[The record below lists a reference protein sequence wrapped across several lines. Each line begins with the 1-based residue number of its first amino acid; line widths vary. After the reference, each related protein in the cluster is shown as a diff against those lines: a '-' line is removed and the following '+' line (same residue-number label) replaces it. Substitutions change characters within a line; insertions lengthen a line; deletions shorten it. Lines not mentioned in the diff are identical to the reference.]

1 MSASQFIDLLEEQG
15 LLDPQVI
22 ADLRKSIVDAKARI
36 TAESLSKNL
45 VENGHLTRFQATQ
58 LVSKLQERLQ
68 RPPSPAP
75 NRPAEDLPQSAPPV
89 ELGLEEIMLLEE
101 PGDPVPPV
109 LEARLVEDP
118 TIPGDASE
126 EIFDIDTLPGSPP
139 SPPGPTIAS
148 SYSDPIKAT
157 TPFKPVKVSAT
168 GKDSWDSFRIWGVG
182 FFLSVLLVMLTWL
195 VYWLMSGSASE
206 FYTLAQEAYE
216 SRDYE
221 VALEKFRSFAKSYP
235 KEEKASAAKVFA
247 AIAEIRQAN
256 DQLGDPARAIDT
268 SATVLPT
275 VVNEPAMSDS
285 GIRADLASTLVS
297 VAEKMVQR
305 ADSAKT
311 TEERKKHIEKLD
323 EQVVLMRNP
332 QYIPNA
338 NRITNE
344 SRIKTIDEE
353 RARILRDIQ
362 RAEDLVAAV
371 SKMQEAVKNVD
382 VEAAYQARRGVVRK
396 YPQLET
402 DPQLLDWMHQ
412 ATEIQRQLVKS
423 AERIPQPVET
433 SVTSAQAMQLLLY
446 KQARSKPTT
455 AEEPSTL
462 DPDTAIFVKAKQSIY
477 GLRAI
482 DGQVLWRRYVG
493 LEGISDPLRI
503 SSDPRS
509 DCLIVI
515 PSRNVLAKLSGEDGS
530 SLWELDFGAR
540 ILPPAIDGPT
550 VFVATADG
558 RVTAVDIDTGQTKW
572 SKQLPQAI
580 ATGVGGAVNKP
591 PRYVVGEHSNIYVL
605 SKGDGGCQ
613 EVFYFGHAAGTIA
626 VPPLNTLGH
635 LLIFHNLAV
644 GACKIHVFKT
654 NEEGTQLER
663 CQEPIN
669 LKGHVIVSP
678 TIEGRRLVVVTDLGE
693 TIAFDVEPASSKDK
707 LNRVAGLN
715 ANEIKPRTAWPL
727 VAGNELW
734 IASNRFAKFEIQ
746 VVGQKLVP
754 KWVVEDEDQFVGRPI
769 KYENRIFHARIVR
782 GTEGVRVASMNAE
795 TGEAWWEVDLGVP
808 LVGIHP
814 NPGAG
819 IAVVNSQAALFQ
831 VDGAAL
837 TSGKPLTAKENPG
850 RNQRAIQFANPLF
863 LADGRVVYLNAG
875 FGNQIAIYDAKAVA
889 GNTLLVNAL
898 QVGSGQPSGEAVAAP
913 PGIIVPLSN
922 GQLVSIDPASG
933 KQLSSPFQPTL
944 DSVDTTRWLTP
955 VLLPDRQS
963 MVSATNQKALY
974 RLTVGSQLKELS
986 QTPTE
991 SVWVQ
996 RLAAIED
1003 TICGV
1008 ARGQAQDSLEFYR
1021 GQDLTRIDGVSI
1033 DGRITWGPYAINQHL
1048 LAYSETSGLM
1058 AFDAQGRLQWK
1069 AALGP
1074 LSLVGNPLQAD
1085 DDYLLADR
1093 AGRLLRLAATTGTIQ
1108 ATIRVGEPL
1117 AGGPILF
1124 GSGLLLPGAEGVLLA
1139 LRMNQTLPPEAK

>member
-1 MSASQFIDLLEEQG
+1 
-15 LLDPQVI
+15 
-22 ADLRKSIVDAKARI
+22 
-36 TAESLSKNL
+36 
-45 VENGHLTRFQATQ
+45 
-58 LVSKLQERLQ
+58 
-68 RPPSPAP
+68 
-75 NRPAEDLPQSAPPV
+75 
-89 ELGLEEIMLLEE
+89 
-101 PGDPVPPV
+101 
-109 LEARLVEDP
+109 
-118 TIPGDASE
+118 
-126 EIFDIDTLPGSPP
+126 
-139 SPPGPTIAS
+139 
-148 SYSDPIKAT
+148 
-157 TPFKPVKVSAT
+157 
-168 GKDSWDSFRIWGVG
+168 
-182 FFLSVLLVMLTWL
+182 
-195 VYWLMSGSASE
+195 
-206 FYTLAQEAYE
+206 
-216 SRDYE
+216 
-221 VALEKFRSFAKSYP
+221 
-235 KEEKASAAKVFA
+235 
-247 AIAEIRQAN
+247 
-256 DQLGDPARAIDT
+256 
-268 SATVLPT
+268 
-275 VVNEPAMSDS
+275 
-285 GIRADLASTLVS
+285 
-297 VAEKMVQR
+297 
-305 ADSAKT
+305 
-311 TEERKKHIEKLD
+311 
-323 EQVVLMRNP
+323 
-332 QYIPNA
+332 
-338 NRITNE
+338 
-344 SRIKTIDEE
+344 
-353 RARILRDIQ
+353 
-362 RAEDLVAAV
+362 
-371 SKMQEAVKNVD
+371 
-382 VEAAYQARRGVVRK
+382 
-396 YPQLET
+396 
-402 DPQLLDWMHQ
+402 
-412 ATEIQRQLVKS
+412 
-423 AERIPQPVET
+423 
-433 SVTSAQAMQLLLY
+433 
-446 KQARSKPTT
+446 
-455 AEEPSTL
+455 
-462 DPDTAIFVKAKQSIY
+462 
-477 GLRAI
+477 
-482 DGQVLWRRYVG
+482 
-493 LEGISDPLRI
+493 
-503 SSDPRS
+503 
-509 DCLIVI
+509 
-515 PSRNVLAKLSGEDGS
+515 
-530 SLWELDFGAR
+530 
-540 ILPPAIDGPT
+540 
-550 VFVATADG
+550 
-558 RVTAVDIDTGQTKW
+558 
-572 SKQLPQAI
+572 
-580 ATGVGGAVNKP
+580 
-591 PRYVVGEHSNIYVL
+591 
-605 SKGDGGCQ
+605 
-613 EVFYFGHAAGTIA
+613 
-626 VPPLNTLGH
+626 
-635 LLIFHNLAV
+635 
-644 GACKIHVFKT
+644 
-654 NEEGTQLER
+654 
-663 CQEPIN
+663 
-669 LKGHVIVSP
+669 
-678 TIEGRRLVVVTDLGE
+678 
-693 TIAFDVEPASSKDK
+693 
-707 LNRVAGLN
+707 
-715 ANEIKPRTAWPL
+715 
-727 VAGNELW
+727 
-734 IASNRFAKFEIQ
+734 
-746 VVGQKLVP
+746 
-754 KWVVEDEDQFVGRPI
+754 
-769 KYENRIFHARIVR
+769 
-782 GTEGVRVASMNAE
+782 MNAE